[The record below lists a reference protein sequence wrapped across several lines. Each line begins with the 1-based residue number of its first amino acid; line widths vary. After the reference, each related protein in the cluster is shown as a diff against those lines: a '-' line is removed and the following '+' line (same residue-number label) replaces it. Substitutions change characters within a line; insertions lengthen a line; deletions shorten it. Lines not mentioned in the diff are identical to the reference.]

1 MLICFLLLV
10 SHPEHVS
17 VQLHD
22 TKQVS
27 LDNLAPNMCLT
38 ILRLK
43 DILKKHKLV
52 FFIII
57 YTF

>member
-10 SHPEHVS
+10 SHPGYVS
-17 VQLHD
+17 NQLHD

-27 LDNLAPNMCLT
+27 FDYLASNMCQS

-43 DILKKHKLV
+43 DILKKHN
-52 FFIII
+52 
-57 YTF
+57 